1 MSLRCAIFQ
10 LSLFGAAC
18 SLCVYSICNDPF
30 NRLWVKSI
38 YNQNSIPKWIYP
50 NKPLWR
56 LRHRLSNVRAVA
68 KSFLFGFVVL
78 FPENLLWHPMINRCD
93 CWIAVLFFHTH
104 THTQTL
110 WWRKK
115 NSAEWNTRITKRWC
129 PWWSIMLWNKML
141 SRFSI

>member
-104 THTQTL
+104 THTNTMMKKKKQCRMKYQDNQTL
-110 WWRKK
+110 MPVMINNVVK
-115 NSAEWNTRITKRWC
+115 
-129 PWWSIMLWNKML
+129 
-141 SRFSI
+141 